1 MCYKIPGR
9 TFDPWKDKTVMRR
22 NIELRNVLIRGEDK
36 FQYGA
41 GQIYSCPPIQI
52 WDQMIIVMKQESL
65 PGTAQERREERV
77 GVGVL

>member
-1 MCYKIPGR
+1 
-9 TFDPWKDKTVMRR
+9 MRR
-22 NIELRNVLIRGEDK
+22 NIELRNVLIRGDNM
-36 FQYGA
+36 GA

-52 WDQMIIVMKQESL
+52 WDQMIIVMEQENL

>member
-36 FQYGA
+36 FQYG
-41 GQIYSCPPIQI
+41 GRTDIFMSSNTN
-52 WDQMIIVMKQESL
+52 M
-65 PGTAQERREERV
+65 G
-77 GVGVL
+77 

>member
-1 MCYKIPGR
+1 M
-9 TFDPWKDKTVMRR
+9 
-22 NIELRNVLIRGEDK
+22 
-36 FQYGA
+36 GA

-65 PGTAQERREERV
+65 PGTAQERREVRV